1 MIGHDADQAERL
13 AGELTRAGHEVIV
26 TSSVMHG
33 LTVARASIP
42 ALVITDLVVE
52 DGLGTDVIARL
63 SRAGIPVMVTGT
75 PDAEAEVLGMG
86 AMAYLPRPFCA
97 HEFVERVALEI
108 RKRQFAPRPRMLVLG
123 DLRLDLQW
131 GMLIDGEKQVRLSV
145 KEGDLLAV
153 LIRGAGRAFSV
164 QELGERL
171 WGGKLSVESRMV
183 AVCVSGL
190 RRKLRVQGLDGYLRT
205 VHGAGYVLQDRRRRK
220 KPPLQVREG
229 RD

>member
-1 MIGHDADQAERL
+1 MGSVVMIGHDADQAERL
-13 AGELTRAGHEVIV
+13 TGELSRAGYEVIV

-33 LTVARASIP
+33 LTVARASMP
-42 ALVITDLVVE
+42 ALVITDLALE

-75 PDAEAEVLGMG
+75 PDAEVEVLGMG
-86 AMAYLPRPFCA
+86 AVAYLARPFCA

-108 RKRQFAPRPRMLVLG
+108 WKHQFAPSPSMLVLG

-131 GMLIDGEKQVRLSV
+131 GMLIDGEKEVRLSV
-145 KEGDLLAV
+145 KERDLLAV
-153 LIRGAGRAFSV
+153 LIREAGRAISV
-164 QELGERL
+164 QELGERV
-171 WGGKLSVESRMV
+171 WEGKLSVESRMV

-205 VHGAGYVLQDRRRRK
+205 VHGAGYVLQ
-220 KPPLQVREG
+220 VREG